1 MLGEEVSGGFASG
14 ATTDPRWEPLDCCG
28 SGQAPGVRG
37 FHQHELMELGNR
49 ILGLCSLTGEP
60 THWKDLDAGKD

>member
-14 ATTDPRWEPLDCCG
+14 ATTDLRWEPLDCCG

-37 FHQHELMELGNR
+37 FHQHELITL
-49 ILGLCSLTGEP
+49 SLRVSSACPLEP
-60 THWKDLDAGKD
+60 GKQNPGFV